1 MKTLP
6 LFFSLLIT
14 ATACH
19 VDDYDQDPTNAR
31 RIEGGVWHQEGKTK
45 RTYHFNGGLLTTQVI
60 DFGIV
65 LARKEYAYHIEMDTV
80 YLTGMVSGTPE
91 KWAVWMF
98 DDNDAQVT
106 VWSGNVD
113 PFIFRVKKQ

>member
-1 MKTLP
+1 MKALL
-6 LFFSLLIT
+6 LFFSLLIL
-14 ATACH
+14 ATACR
-19 VDDYDQDPTNAR
+19 VDDYTQDQTNAR
-31 RIEGGVWHQEGKTK
+31 RIEGGVWTQEGKTE
-45 RTYHFNGGLLTTQVI
+45 RTYHFNGGMLTTQVI

-65 LARKEYAYHIEMDTV
+65 LARKEYAYHIEHDTV
-80 YLTGMVSGTPE
+80 YLTGMASGMQE

-113 PFIFRVKKQ
+113 PFIFRMKK